1 MELLTRRGVTGSE
14 VGLGRNKA
22 RRTDRQME
30 LKSEF
35 CELISMTRKTM
46 KQRQSLHFSG
56 IYENDPD
63 DELISKAISSIPATG
78 TSFARDSATK
88 RRCLVDDPL
97 CFQS

>member
-1 MELLTRRGVTGSE
+1 
-14 VGLGRNKA
+14 
-22 RRTDRQME
+22 
-30 LKSEF
+30 
-35 CELISMTRKTM
+35 M

-56 IYENDPD
+56 RYENDPD